1 MKSAK
6 TIVKN
11 QIVFSELVVGS
22 DEQDMNNE
30 ALSFTFCASSVTVNN
45 N

>member
-11 QIVFSELVVGS
+11 QIVFSELVVGY

-30 ALSFTFCASSVTVNN
+30 A
-45 N
+45 